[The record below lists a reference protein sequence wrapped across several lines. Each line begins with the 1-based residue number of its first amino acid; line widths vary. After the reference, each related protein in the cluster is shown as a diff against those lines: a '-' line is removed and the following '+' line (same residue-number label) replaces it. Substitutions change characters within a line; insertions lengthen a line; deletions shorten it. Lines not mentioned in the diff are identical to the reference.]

1 MIEALNADCF
11 CVSLDAEALKRAIE
25 ADPAARGL
33 GGLIAERCP
42 HLFAALPVFVA
53 RKHVDEMAQ
62 VIRAVEEVAALP
74 AYREAVLA
82 WAPPIARHDPA
93 TPSVFMGYDFHL
105 GAGGP
110 RLIEINTNAG
120 GAMLNAIL
128 GRAQR
133 ACCDEV
139 ASLEN
144 GPLPAAELERHFVE
158 MFQSEWRAAG
168 RAGRPARIAIVDED
182 PQAQFLY
189 PEFLLFAQ
197 LFRRHG
203 IDAAVVSPRELAFSD
218 GVLRDGHG
226 PIDLVYN
233 RLTDFSLEAV
243 ANAELRAAYLAG
255 AVVLT
260 PHPRAHALY
269 ANKRNL
275 GLLTNAARLR
285 DWRVPEATIAIL
297 LQGIARTEQV
307 TTAGAEGLWAMRRN
321 LFFKPA
327 TGYGSKAAYRGE
339 KLTRR
344 VWAEILQGDY
354 VAQELV
360 VPSERRIGPECSMK
374 VDIRNYVYA
383 GAVQLLAAR
392 LYQGQTTNFRTEH
405 GGFAPVL
412 TPPAWSAPHPCEQ
425 HAAERP
431 GEKHCGERERN
442 AECAAESGA
451 DDQRK

>member
-11 CVSLDAEALKRAIE
+11 CVSLDAEALRRAIE
-25 ADPAARGL
+25 SDPAAHGL
-33 GGLIAERCP
+33 SGLIAERCP

-53 RKHVDEMAQ
+53 RQHVDQMAQ

-93 TPSVFMGYDFHL
+93 TRSVFMGYDFHL
-105 GAGGP
+105 GADGP

-120 GAMLNAIL
+120 GAMLNAVL

-133 ACCDEV
+133 ACCDDV

-168 RAGRPARIAIVDED
+168 RAGRPARVAIVDEE

-189 PEFLLFAQ
+189 PEFLLFAH

-203 IDAAVVSPRELAFSD
+203 IDAAVVSPGELTFGD
-218 GVLRDGHG
+218 GALRDRHG

-233 RLTDFSLEAV
+233 RLTDFSLEAA
-243 ANAELRAAYLAG
+243 ANAQLRAAYLAG

-269 ANKRNL
+269 ANKLNL
-275 GLLTNAARLR
+275 KLLTDAARLR
-285 DWRVPEATIAIL
+285 EWRVAEPTIAIL
-297 LQGIARTEQV
+297 VQGIARTERV
-307 TTAGAEGLWAMRRN
+307 TAAGAERLWAMRRN

-344 VWAEILQGDY
+344 VWGEIVQGDY

-360 VPSERRIGPECSMK
+360 VPSERRMGPECSMK

-392 LYQGQTTNFRTEH
+392 LYQGQTTNFRTER

-412 TPPAWSAPHPCEQ
+412 TGPRLADPGPAARC
-425 HAAERP
+425 AVERL
-431 GEKHCGERERN
+431 
-442 AECAAESGA
+442 ATSS
-451 DDQRK
+451 

>member
-1 MIEALNADCF
+1 MIETFNADCF
-11 CVSLDAEALKRAIE
+11 CVSLDTQALRRAVE
-25 ADPAARGL
+25 SDPAAHGL
-33 GGLIAERCP
+33 SELLAERCP
-42 HLFAALPVFVA
+42 HLFAALPMFVS
-53 RKHVDEMAQ
+53 RQHVDEMAN

-74 AYREAVLA
+74 VYREAVLA
-82 WAPPIARHDPA
+82 WAPAIARHEPGA
-93 TPSVFMGYDFHL
+93 ASVFMGYDFHL
-105 GAGGP
+105 GTDGP

-120 GAMLNAIL
+120 GAMLNAVL

-133 ACCDEV
+133 ACCDDV
-139 ASLEN
+139 ASLES
-144 GPLPAAELERHFVE
+144 GPVPSAELEQHFIE
-158 MFQSEWRAAG
+158 MFESEWRAAG
-168 RAGRPARIAIVDED
+168 RAGRPARVAIVDED

-189 PEFLLFAQ
+189 PEFLIFAH

-203 IDAAVVSPRELAFSD
+203 IDAVVVSPRELAFTD
-218 GVLRDGHG
+218 GVLRDAQG

-233 RLTDFSLEAV
+233 RLTDFYLEAA
-243 ANAELRAAYLAG
+243 ANADLRTAYLAG

-275 GLLTNAARLR
+275 TLLTDAARLR
-285 DWRVPEATIAIL
+285 EWHVPEATIAVL
-297 LQGIARTEQV
+297 LKGIARTERV
-307 TTAGAEGLWAMRRN
+307 AADSAERFWAARRS

-327 TGYGSKAAYRGE
+327 AGYGSKAAYHGD

-344 VWAEILQGDY
+344 VWTEILQGDY

-360 VPSERRIGPECSMK
+360 APSERRMGPECSMK

-392 LYQGQTTNFRTEH
+392 LYQGQTTNFRTER

-412 TPPAWSAPHPCEQ
+412 TSARLPACPPAS
-425 HAAERP
+425 RSD
-431 GEKHCGERERN
+431 
-442 AECAAESGA
+442 AESSITA
-451 DDQRK
+451 I

>member
-1 MIEALNADCF
+1 
-11 CVSLDAEALKRAIE
+11 
-25 ADPAARGL
+25 
-33 GGLIAERCP
+33 
-42 HLFAALPVFVA
+42 
-53 RKHVDEMAQ
+53 
-62 VIRAVEEVAALP
+62 
-74 AYREAVLA
+74 
-82 WAPPIARHDPA
+82 
-93 TPSVFMGYDFHL
+93 
-105 GAGGP
+105 
-110 RLIEINTNAG
+110 
-120 GAMLNAIL
+120 
-128 GRAQR
+128 
-133 ACCDEV
+133 
-139 ASLEN
+139 
-144 GPLPAAELERHFVE
+144 

-392 LYQGQTTNFRTEH
+392 LYQGQTTNFRTER

-412 TPPAWSAPHPCEQ
+412 TGTSYPETTQ
-425 HAAERP
+425 
-431 GEKHCGERERN
+431 
-442 AECAAESGA
+442 
-451 DDQRK
+451 

>member
-25 ADPAARGL
+25 ADPAAQGL
-33 GGLIAERCP
+33 SGLIAERCP

-53 RKHVDEMAQ
+53 RRHVDEMAQ

-105 GAGGP
+105 GAEGP

-120 GAMLNAIL
+120 GAMLNAVL

-133 ACCDEV
+133 ACCDDV

-144 GPLPAAELERHFVE
+144 GPLPAAELERRFIE
-158 MFQSEWRAAG
+158 MFEAEWRAAG
-168 RAGRPARIAIVDED
+168 RAGRPTRVAIVDED

-189 PEFLLFAQ
+189 PEFLLFAH

-203 IDAAVVSPRELAFSD
+203 IDAAIVAPAELSFSN
-218 GVLRDGHG
+218 GVLRDPHG

-233 RLTDFSLEAV
+233 RLTDFPLEA
-243 ANAELRAAYLAG
+243 AAHAALRAAYLAG
-255 AVVLT
+255 AIVLT

-275 GLLTNAARLR
+275 ALLTDAARLQE
-285 DWRVPEATIAIL
+285 WRVPEATITIL
-297 LQGIARTEQV
+297 LRGIARTEQV
-307 TTAGAEGLWAMRRN
+307 TTAAAERLWAMRRS

-360 VPSERRIGPECSMK
+360 VPSERRMGPECSMK

-392 LYQGQTTNFRTEH
+392 LYQGQTTNFRTER

-412 TPPAWSAPHPCEQ
+412 TPPPAQASTLDPQCT
-425 HAAERP
+425 AELSR
-431 GEKHCGERERN
+431 
-442 AECAAESGA
+442 S
-451 DDQRK
+451 